1 MTKISLSVIIVS
13 YKQADIVLDC
23 ISSIYQYNDIGEQLE
38 IILVDNSPTH
48 NVYHAVV
55 EEFATVHAIKNNN
68 TGFGAGN
75 NLGAAKATGEYILFL
90 NPDTILV
97 ESIFKFAINK
107 FEINSNLSMFGL
119 KLVSK
124 KLKRNASFY
133 LMDGGGIF
141 RNILIKLCNICD
153 VYIDGFMYISGANL
167 FIKRND
173 FIQCGQFDKNIF
185 MYYEEP
191 DLTMRL
197 HELGKST
204 NYYNDKKI
212 IHLEGGTSSDSELAL
227 RRRLDS
233 ALYFYRKIHKNPTKL
248 FVRELRLDKL
258 KYAIYKIT
266 GSNKITQT
274 SININILS
282 EYIATNK

>member
-124 KLKRNASFY
+124 KLKRNA
-133 LMDGGGIF
+133 
-141 RNILIKLCNICD
+141 
-153 VYIDGFMYISGANL
+153 
-167 FIKRND
+167 
-173 FIQCGQFDKNIF
+173 
-185 MYYEEP
+185 
-191 DLTMRL
+191 
-197 HELGKST
+197 
-204 NYYNDKKI
+204 
-212 IHLEGGTSSDSELAL
+212 
-227 RRRLDS
+227 
-233 ALYFYRKIHKNPTKL
+233 
-248 FVRELRLDKL
+248 
-258 KYAIYKIT
+258 
-266 GSNKITQT
+266 
-274 SININILS
+274 
-282 EYIATNK
+282 